1 MTGALQANSLQRQ
14 YLRWSVVATVVA
26 VIPLAV
32 YHWHWA
38 STILIEPTMFAIV
51 TFCLTALLAWIL
63 YNVFDPATEA
73 FVVSWFVVAFVC
85 YLVLVIFVRPE
96 VYGPDS
102 SVVAQSS
109 ISYPLGRH
117 LFGVGVAGVAGVALD
132 LLGKQATAEYPSLLG
147 PLATH
152 KRLVLVGVLLVP
164 FLIAGVS
171 FATPPGTAIDDAEPE
186 WGTYPLGD
194 ETVIDSTDRIDLYA
208 FEVTLSLDDAAQR
221 LVLETPSGESRSV
234 LITPED
240 ASRGADTAFVRAMAG
255 DERSHELGTYTVTVE
270 SIWGQTLDRETID
283 IEREP
288 ALEMTAVDVSDES
301 GTTFLLETQYTS
313 EFPVLL
319 QPFGTEYAIREEPGL
334 ELEHHAL
341 GEFLEDG
348 ESIERETTVVDADGE
363 PVSLEPG
370 TYTVDA
376 EYSMIGWSLAI
387 DSEFTLD
394 VP

>member
-96 VYGPDS
+96 VDGLDS
-102 SVVAQSS
+102 SVVGQSS

-132 LLGKQATAEYPSLLG
+132 LFGKQATAEYPSLLG

-186 WGTYPLGD
+186 
-194 ETVIDSTDRIDLYA
+194 
-208 FEVTLSLDDAAQR
+208 
-221 LVLETPSGESRSV
+221 
-234 LITPED
+234 
-240 ASRGADTAFVRAMAG
+240 
-255 DERSHELGTYTVTVE
+255 
-270 SIWGQTLDRETID
+270 
-283 IEREP
+283 
-288 ALEMTAVDVSDES
+288 
-301 GTTFLLETQYTS
+301 
-313 EFPVLL
+313 
-319 QPFGTEYAIREEPGL
+319 
-334 ELEHHAL
+334 
-341 GEFLEDG
+341 
-348 ESIERETTVVDADGE
+348 
-363 PVSLEPG
+363 
-370 TYTVDA
+370 
-376 EYSMIGWSLAI
+376 
-387 DSEFTLD
+387 
-394 VP
+394 

>member
-1 MTGALQANSLQRQ
+1 
-14 YLRWSVVATVVA
+14 
-26 VIPLAV
+26 
-32 YHWHWA
+32 
-38 STILIEPTMFAIV
+38 
-51 TFCLTALLAWIL
+51 
-63 YNVFDPATEA
+63 
-73 FVVSWFVVAFVC
+73 
-85 YLVLVIFVRPE
+85 
-96 VYGPDS
+96 
-102 SVVAQSS
+102 
-109 ISYPLGRH
+109 
-117 LFGVGVAGVAGVALD
+117 
-132 LLGKQATAEYPSLLG
+132 
-147 PLATH
+147 
-152 KRLVLVGVLLVP
+152 
-164 FLIAGVS
+164 
-171 FATPPGTAIDDAEPE
+171 
-186 WGTYPLGD
+186 
-194 ETVIDSTDRIDLYA
+194 
-208 FEVTLSLDDAAQR
+208 
-221 LVLETPSGESRSV
+221 
-234 LITPED
+234 
-240 ASRGADTAFVRAMAG
+240 MAG

-348 ESIERETTVVDADGE
+348 ESIERETTVVDVDGE